1 MKVCSEQDVMKA
13 VAMAK
18 ENFGKLDVVVNCAG
32 KFKKINFKRETE
44 YIIHFEYV

>member
-32 KFKKINFKRETE
+32 K
-44 YIIHFEYV
+44 

>member
-1 MKVCSEQDVMKA
+1 MKA

-32 KFKKINFKRETE
+32 KFYHSFERVKK
-44 YIIHFEYV
+44 YS